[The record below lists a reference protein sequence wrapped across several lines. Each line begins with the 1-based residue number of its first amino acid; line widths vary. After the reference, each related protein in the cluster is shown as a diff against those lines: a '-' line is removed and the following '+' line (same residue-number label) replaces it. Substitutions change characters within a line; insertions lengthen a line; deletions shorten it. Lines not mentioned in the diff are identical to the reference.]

1 MDHNDLVT
9 VYTLG
14 DPIKADI
21 IKNALHAEGIRC
33 FLEGHNQAG
42 DPLNLMSID
51 IKIQVPAADADRAA
65 RFIQKHEEKRQP

>member
-1 MDHNDLVT
+1 MDPNDLVT

-14 DPIKADI
+14 DPIKAEI
-21 IKNALHAEGIRC
+21 IRNALQDEGIRC

-42 DPLNLMSID
+42 ALSLMAFE

-65 RFIQKHEEKRQP
+65 RFIEQHEERRKS